1 MENKELFDLADELK
15 TKKLEKEEL
24 DAKVKA
30 LSAEIETIDEKLT
43 KSMTEAE
50 VDKFSRNGS
59 TFYLKSRL
67 FASPIAERKPEFFK
81 ALRDNDCG
89 NLITE
94 QVNAN
99 TLSSFIKEYRET
111 HEGSER
117 PEFLPEDL
125 LNIYEK
131 VSVGI
136 RKS

>member
-1 MENKELFDLADELK
+1 MDNQQIFNLADELK
-15 TKKLEKEEL
+15 AKKLEKDEL

-30 LSAEIETIDEKLT
+30 INVEIEELDAKLCEE
-43 KSMTEAE
+43 MTNNEL
-50 VDKFSRNGS
+50 DKFTRNGS

-67 FASPIAERKPEFFK
+67 FASPVAEHKPEFLQ
-81 ALRDNDCG
+81 ALKDNDCG

-99 TLSSFIKEYRET
+99 TLASWVKEYNESHGT
-111 HEGSER
+111 ER
-117 PEFLPEDL
+117 PEFLSEEL
-125 LNIYEK
+125 LNIYTK

>member
-15 TKKLEKEEL
+15 AKKLEKEEL

-30 LSAEIETIDEKLT
+30 LNAEIETIDEKLT

-67 FASPIAERKPEFFK
+67 FASLIAERKPEFLQ
-81 ALRDNDCG
+81 ALKDNDCG